1 MSTEDNKLSASEAT
15 NENSPTAAASDAPE
29 AVEQST
35 ASSST
40 PATAAAAPT
49 TAPAAPT
56 TTTASSA
63 PAAAATTR
71 APAEDDD
78 DDDDEQ
84 RSGGDFD
91 FGAMLDQYEQEQ
103 AAFQEG
109 SVVRGTVVGINDRGV
124 LIDFGFKSEGL
135 VDQQEFTENG
145 ELTVK
150 RGDEVEVLIKSME
163 SQEGQPILSR
173 ADAVRMRAWDEL
185 EKAHR
190 DGTPIKGRIIE
201 RVKGGLRVDVD
212 GVDAFLP
219 GSQVDSRPVRNLESF
234 RGQEIEA
241 KVIKLN
247 RKRSNVVLSRKAI
260 LDEQNEG
267 RKGETLD
274 NLEESIIVD
283 GQIKNLTDYGAFVD
297 LGGIDGL
304 LHVTDMS
311 WGRLQNPAELFK
323 VGETVQVKVL
333 KFDRERERVSLG
345 YKQLQP
351 DPWES
356 VEERFI
362 IGSKVGGKV
371 ASVTDYGAFVEL
383 EPGVEGLV
391 HVSEMSWSKR
401 MKHPSKLVNVG
412 DTVEAE
418 VLGVDPKA
426 RRISLGMK
434 QMQANPWQTLRE
446 RYQIGTRVSGRV
458 RNLTDFGAFIEVE
471 DGVDGLVH
479 VSDISWNKRIKH
491 PGEVLKK
498 GQEIEAVITNID
510 TENRRLSLSIK
521 DTEPSSWDRF
531 VNEHKP
537 GDIVRGRITR
547 FANFGAFVELDEG
560 LEGLCH
566 ISELSEERVDKPED
580 VAQVGQEMDFRVLRI
595 EQDNKKIGLSA
606 RAATSDE
613 PVIDTKSYSTEAK
626 GGMASLA
633 ELGNFF
639 ATSSSSGGS
648 TSSRESSSEP
658 SGGESSK
665 PVTEQSGAA
674 ESSAS
679 TANVGEASSADAA
692 ATTADS
698 ASAVAAD
705 ATVADNS
712 DAATSSATAAGGD
725 NAEASA
731 DSGGTAAARG
741 AANESEG

>member
-15 NENSPTAAASDAPE
+15 NESSQTGTGDSTTSSATPDTSGEQQQQPPQSHASSSTGTAAATTAAAS
-29 AVEQST
+29 S
-35 ASSST
+35 
-40 PATAAAAPT
+40 
-49 TAPAAPT
+49 
-56 TTTASSA
+56 
-63 PAAAATTR
+63 PAAAATTGR
-71 APAEDDD
+71 ASGDDD
-78 DDDDEQ
+78 DDDDQ
-84 RSGGDFD
+84 QSGGDFD

-362 IGSKVGGKV
+362 IGSKVRGSV
-371 ASVTDYGAFVEL
+371 ASVTDYGAFIEL

-446 RYQIGTRVSGRV
+446 RYQIGARVSGRV

-580 VAQVGQEMDFRVLRI
+580 VAQIGQEMEFRVLRI
-595 EQDNKKIGLSA
+595 ENDNKKIGLSA
-606 RAATSDE
+606 RAASSNE
-613 PVIDTKSYSTEAK
+613 PVVDTKSYSTEAK

-639 ATSSSSGGS
+639 AASTGGS
-648 TSSRESSSEP
+648 TSGREGGGSGTGAENRETATASSDA
-658 SGGESSK
+658 GGESNAGASDA
-665 PVTEQSGAA
+665 PVA
-674 ESSAS
+674 SA
-679 TANVGEASSADAA
+679 ADAA
-692 ATTADS
+692 SGSAT
-698 ASAVAAD
+698 
-705 ATVADNS
+705 
-712 DAATSSATAAGGD
+712 DAAASDTGDAAPSAGGD
-725 NAEASA
+725 ADASTGDGSDA
-731 DSGGTAAARG
+731 SGTTGE
-741 AANESEG
+741 NQS